1 MAWTIKRPNG
11 TTYSR
16 ENLDGLVAAY
26 GSDKEGL
33 EKQGWTFSK
42 PRPPKKKDTS
52 NADDI

>member
-16 ENLDGLVAAY
+16 KNLDGLEAAY
-26 GSDKEGL
+26 GSGREGL

-42 PRPPKKKDTS
+42 PKAPKKKDAS
-52 NADDI
+52 NADDK

>member
-1 MAWTIKRPNG
+1 MAWTIKRPDG

-16 ENLDGLVAAY
+16 KNLDGLAAAY

-42 PRPPKKKDTS
+42 LKAPKKETS
-52 NADDI
+52 NADDK

>member
-16 ENLDGLVAAY
+16 KNLDGLEAAY
-26 GSDKEGL
+26 GSGREGL

-42 PRPPKKKDTS
+42 PKAPKKKDTS
-52 NADDI
+52 HADDL